1 MSAITPLAEHRIDV
15 ATRAAAD
22 MLAAL
27 GLPVDEDGMRETP
40 GRLVRAYAELLRP
53 EPFRMTTFPND
64 EGYDELVLVRD
75 VPVRSLCE
83 HHMLPFVGVAHV
95 GYLPSTRVVGLSKLA
110 RTVDLH
116 SRGVQT
122 QERLT
127 TRVADHLQRALDPL
141 GVGVVIEAEHT
152 CMSLRGARAEGTR
165 TVTAR
170 LLGRLRDDARSRSEF
185 LALTR
190 DRGDRR

>member
-1 MSAITPLAEHRIDV
+1 
-15 ATRAAAD
+15 
-22 MLAAL
+22 
-27 GLPVDEDGMRETP
+27 
-40 GRLVRAYAELLRP
+40 
-53 EPFRMTTFPND
+53 
-64 EGYDELVLVRD
+64 
-75 VPVRSLCE
+75 
-83 HHMLPFVGVAHV
+83 MLPFTGVAHV
-95 GYLPSTRVVGLSKLA
+95 GYLPSNRVVGLSKLA

-170 LLGRLRDDARSRSEF
+170 LLGRLRDDARSRAEF

-190 DRGDRR
+190 DRGERR

>member
-1 MSAITPLAEHRIDV
+1 MSAITPLAGHRIDV

-27 GLPVDEDGMRETP
+27 GLPVDEEGMRETP

-83 HHMLPFVGVAHV
+83 HHMLPFMGVAHV
-95 GYLPSTRVVGLSKLA
+95 GYLPSSRVVGLSKLA

-127 TRVADHLQRALDPL
+127 TRVADHLQQALDPL

-190 DRGDRR
+190 DGGQRR

>member
-141 GVGVVIEAEHT
+141 GVGVVVEAEHT

-170 LLGRLRDDARSRSEF
+170 LLGRLRDDARSRAEF

-190 DRGDRR
+190 DRGERR

>member
-1 MSAITPLAEHRIDV
+1 MSAITPLADHRVDV

-27 GLPVDEDGMRETP
+27 GLPVDEDHMRETP

-83 HHMLPFVGVAHV
+83 HHMLPFTGVAHV
-95 GYLPSTRVVGLSKLA
+95 GYLPSNRVVGLSKLA

-127 TRVADHLQRALDPL
+127 TQVADHLQRALDPL

-170 LLGRLRDDARSRSEF
+170 LLGRLRDDARSRAEF

-190 DRGDRR
+190 DRGEWR

>member
-27 GLPVDEDGMRETP
+27 GLPVDEAGMRETP

>member
-1 MSAITPLAEHRIDV
+1 MSTITPMIEHRVDV
-15 ATRAAAD
+15 ATRAAAE

-27 GLPVDEDGMRETP
+27 GLPVDEEGMRETP

-95 GYLPSTRVVGLSKLA
+95 GYLPSSRVVGLSKLA
-110 RTVDLH
+110 RTVELH
-116 SRGVQT
+116 ARGVQT

-127 TRVADHLQRALDPL
+127 TQVADHLQRALDPL
-141 GVGVVIEAEHT
+141 GVGVVVEAEHT

-170 LLGRLRDDARSRSEF
+170 LLGRLRDDARSRAEF

-190 DRGDRR
+190 DRAAAR

>member
-1 MSAITPLAEHRIDV
+1 MSTITPLAEHRIDV

-27 GLPVDEDGMRETP
+27 GLPVDDDGMRETP

-64 EGYDELVLVRD
+64 EEYDELVLVRD

-83 HHMLPFVGVAHV
+83 HHMLPFTGVAHV
-95 GYLPSTRVVGLSKLA
+95 GYLPSNRVVGLSKLA

-170 LLGRLRDDARSRSEF
+170 LLGRLRDDARSRAEF

-190 DRGDRR
+190 DRGERR